1 MNGVQSDSKQVG
13 LTLKGT
19 TTVGVVCSDGVVMA
33 TDTRATAGF
42 FVAHKQAK
50 KVFPLADHVAMTIAG
65 LVADCQTMHEVLKA
79 NANLFRLEKGVRM
92 PVSAV
97 ARLAGNILFYSRT
110 APLQMQAI
118 IGGFDSEG
126 PKMFA
131 LDPFGTVTE
140 ETCFSTGS
148 GSPIALGVLEG
159 NLAEG
164 VSTSQAL
171 PVVVRAISSA
181 MSRDIG
187 TGDSFDVAIIDK
199 DGYRELSVEE
209 KDRLLKESA

>member
-1 MNGVQSDSKQVG
+1 MNDVQSDSKEVG

-19 TTVGVVCSDGVVMA
+19 TTVGVVCSDGVIMA

-50 KVFPLADHVAMTIAG
+50 KVFPLAEHVAMTIAG

-79 NANLFRLEKGVRM
+79 NANLFKLEKGVRM

-118 IGGFDSEG
+118 IGGFDLAG
-126 PKMFA
+126 PRMFA

-148 GSPIALGVLEG
+148 GSPIALGVLES
-159 NLAEG
+159 NLVEG
-164 VSTSQAL
+164 SSTSQAL
-171 PVVVRAISSA
+171 LVVVRAISSA

-187 TGDSFDVAIIDK
+187 TGDSFDVAIVDK
-199 DGYRELSVEE
+199 DGYRELSVEA
-209 KDRLLKESA
+209 KDKLLKESA

>member
-1 MNGVQSDSKQVG
+1 MNDVQSDSKQVG

-19 TTVGVVCSDGVVMA
+19 TTVGVVCSDGVIMA

-118 IGGFDSEG
+118 IGGFDSAG

-171 PVVVRAISSA
+171 PVVVQAISSA

-199 DGYRELSVEE
+199 DGYRELSVKE